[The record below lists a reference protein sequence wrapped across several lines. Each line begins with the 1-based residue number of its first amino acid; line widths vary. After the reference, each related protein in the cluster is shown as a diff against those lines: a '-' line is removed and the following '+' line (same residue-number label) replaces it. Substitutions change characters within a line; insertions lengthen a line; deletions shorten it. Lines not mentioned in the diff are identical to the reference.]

1 MLWMFLRFSLFQSI
15 KMDENDAASVT
26 ILDIVQERMFTM
38 LSVKRITALLVMTVT
53 LMFGSLPAM
62 AADLSVKENKT
73 RAGITNVTVP
83 YISGAEG
90 GKQIDLLV
98 NRTVLSAVNAELK
111 NILSE
116 SEVKDF
122 DASHKDEPELS
133 DALRYNSDL
142 VKYTDKMIAGK
153 TATGRSAASWY
164 VRSEYEVKA
173 ARSTFFSVV
182 LKIRT
187 YTGGPSD
194 KVIWKAMN
202 FDLKD
207 GRQLALKDLFE
218 AEADYASRLR
228 TLIGYQQQGRA
239 RLIRHIKGKNVADP
253 VPVTITGQES
263 FYVDDHYNLGIIL
276 NSGETG
282 SASAKNEAAVTE
294 SGEISTDN
302 EKAESNAVPEGN
314 VKSGA
319 EIQAAPVVTEGTG
332 NEPGTTVVNNEPAT
346 ESSAAVTDKQKSG
359 PATIEVYDISL
370 NDFADLIKL

>member
-1 MLWMFLRFSLFQSI
+1 MDVLPVPSFSEY
-15 KMDENDAASVT
+15 ENDAASVT

-53 LMFGSLPAM
+53 LMLGSLPAM

-153 TATGRSAASWY
+153 TTTGRSAASWY

-276 NSGETG
+276 NSGESGT
-282 SASAKNEAAVTE
+282 ASA
-294 SGEISTDN
+294 
-302 EKAESNAVPEGN
+302 
-314 VKSGA
+314 
-319 EIQAAPVVTEGTG
+319 G
-332 NEPGTTVVNNEPAT
+332 NEGAAT
-346 ESSAAVTDKQKSG
+346 GKQKPG

>member
-1 MLWMFLRFSLFQSI
+1 MLWMFFRFSHFQSM

-53 LMFGSLPAM
+53 LMLGSLPAM

-153 TATGRSAASWY
+153 TATGRSA
-164 VRSEYEVKA
+164 KA
-173 ARSTFFSVV
+173 V
-182 LKIRT
+182 
-187 YTGGPSD
+187 
-194 KVIWKAMN
+194 N

-282 SASAKNEAAVTE
+282 SASAKNEAAVT
-294 SGEISTDN
+294 
-302 EKAESNAVPEGN
+302 
-314 VKSGA
+314 
-319 EIQAAPVVTEGTG
+319 
-332 NEPGTTVVNNEPAT
+332 
-346 ESSAAVTDKQKSG
+346 DKQKSG
-359 PATIEVYDISL
+359 PASIEVYDISL

>member
-1 MLWMFLRFSLFQSI
+1 
-15 KMDENDAASVT
+15 MDENDAASVT

-187 YTGGPSD
+187 YTGGSSD